1 MLQIL
6 NRSFLIVLNEF
17 LLHCEGGFF
26 EAGVCEAARD

>member
-6 NRSFLIVLNEF
+6 NRSFFVVLDEF

-26 EAGVCEAARD
+26 EAGVGETARD

>member
-6 NRSFLIVLNEF
+6 YRPFLIVLNEF

-26 EAGVCEAARD
+26 EASVGEAAGD